1 MSSARTETMVD
12 MGEDNRDED
21 EKRDLMDILYKN
33 VLKDVRDMNVLTS
46 YQIHYLRGVPVDK
59 LIYIIGVYNKIIR
72 NVNELL

>member
-12 MGEDNRDED
+12 MGEDDRDED
-21 EKRDLMDILYKN
+21 EKRNLIDILYKN
-33 VLKDVRDMNVLTS
+33 ILKDVRDMNVLTS

-59 LIYIIGVYNKIIR
+59 LIHIIGVYNKIIQ